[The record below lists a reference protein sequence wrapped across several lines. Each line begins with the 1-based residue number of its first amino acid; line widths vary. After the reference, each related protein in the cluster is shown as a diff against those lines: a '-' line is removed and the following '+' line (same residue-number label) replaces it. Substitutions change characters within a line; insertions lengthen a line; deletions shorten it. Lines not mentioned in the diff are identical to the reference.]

1 MAPPASLSPRY
12 RLVIYVAVAVLSGA
26 SLAVLKLAPFMLVG
40 SFIAYLA
47 LPRDR
52 SRALAALTAASGAL
66 SLAGFMRFLVVEAMP
81 GIVQGGNRATEDA
94 AVSRLRQVL
103 FAEDTLRKRAD
114 VDPDRDGVG
123 SAALLSELAGHVG
136 LRGGARLE
144 PPVLERFPEPLDSPI
159 GPVMEL
165 SGYLFVVCLPTRDGG
180 FTARPGAPIDEEAAE
195 RRFVAY
201 AWPAADQR
209 GLLNSF
215 FMDEHERILF
225 AGNGAPAGQRPRI
238 GLDHPPA
245 CDEALNPKTREEW
258 QTWKGKRPRQKLPG
272 DNRP

>member
-1 MAPPASLSPRY
+1 MVPSASLSPRH
-12 RLVIYVAVAVLSGA
+12 RLVIYGAVATLSAA

-40 SFIAYLA
+40 AFIAYLG

-52 SRALAALTAASGAL
+52 SRALTVLTGAAGLL

-103 FAEDTLRKRAD
+103 FAEDALRKRGD
-114 VDPDRDGVG
+114 VDPDHDGVG
-123 SAALLSELAGHVG
+123 SAALLSELAGHIG
-136 LRGGARLE
+136 LRGGARLA
-144 PPVLERFPEPLDSPI
+144 PPVLERFPEPVESPI
-159 GPVMEL
+159 GPAMEL
-165 SGYLFVVCLPTRDGG
+165 SGYLFVVCLPTPDGG
-180 FTARPGAPIDEEAAE
+180 FTARPGSAVDEEAAE

-225 AGNGAPAGQRPRI
+225 AANGAPAGQRPRI

>member
-1 MAPPASLSPRY
+1 MAPSSPLSSRS
-12 RLVIYVAVAVLSGA
+12 RLLIYGAVATLSAA
-26 SLAVLKLAPFMLVG
+26 SLALLKLAPFMLVG

-47 LPRDR
+47 LPRER
-52 SRALAALTAASGAL
+52 GRALTVLTSAAALL

-81 GIVQGGNRATEDA
+81 GIVQGGNRATEDS

-103 FAEDTLRKRAD
+103 FAEDALRKRAD
-114 VDPDRDGVG
+114 VDPDHDGIG
-123 SAALLSELAGHVG
+123 SAGLLSELAGYVG
-136 LRGGARLE
+136 LRGGARLV
-144 PPVLERFPEPLDSPI
+144 PPLLERFPEPLDSPI

-165 SGYLFVVCLPTRDGG
+165 SGYLFVVCLPAKNGG
-180 FTARPGAPIDEEAAE
+180 FTARPGEIVDEEAAE

-225 AGNGAPAGQRPRI
+225 AGNGAPAGKRPRI
-238 GLDHPPA
+238 GLEHPPA
-245 CDEALNPKTREEW
+245 CDEALNPKTSEEW

-272 DNRP
+272 DKLP

>member
-1 MAPPASLSPRY
+1 MSSNPRS
-12 RLVIYVAVAVLSGA
+12 RVVIYAAVSALAAA
-26 SLAVLKLAPFMLVG
+26 SIVVLKLAPFMLVG

-47 LPRDR
+47 LPRER
-52 SRALAALTAASGAL
+52 PTSLAALTGVAALL

-114 VDPDRDGVG
+114 VDPDHDGVG
-123 SAALLSELAGHVG
+123 SAALLSELAGKVG
-136 LRGGARLE
+136 LRGATALS
-144 PPVLERFPEPLDSPI
+144 PPLLERSPEPLESPL
-159 GPVMEL
+159 GPVMQMG
-165 SGYLFVVCLPTRDGG
+165 GYLFVVCLPAPGG
-180 FTARPGAPIDEEAAE
+180 GWTARPGEAVDEEAAE

-201 AWPAADQR
+201 AWPAKDQR
-209 GLLNSF
+209 GLLNAF

-225 AGNGAPAGQRPRI
+225 AGNGAPAGNRPRI
-238 GLDHPPA
+238 GLERPPT
-245 CDEALNPKTREEW
+245 CDEALNPKTREAW
-258 QTWKGKRPRQKLPG
+258 QTWKGKHPRQELPG

>member
-1 MAPPASLSPRY
+1 MSVTRRS
-12 RLVIYVAVAVLSGA
+12 RLAIYVAVSALAALSLFA
-26 SLAVLKLAPFMLVG
+26 LKVAPFILVG

-52 SRALAALTAASGAL
+52 DRTLMTLTAVAAVL
-66 SLAGFMRFLVVEAMP
+66 SLIGFVRFLVIEAMP

-103 FAEDTLRKRAD
+103 FAEDSLRKRAD
-114 VDPDRDGVG
+114 VDPDHDGVG
-123 SAALLSELAGHVG
+123 SAALLSELAGKVG
-136 LRGGARLE
+136 LRGGTPLS
-144 PPVLERFPEPLDSPI
+144 PPLLERFPDPLESPL

-165 SGYLFVVCLPTRDGG
+165 GGYLFMVCLPMPGG
-180 FTARPGAPIDEEAAE
+180 GWTAQPGQAVDEEAAE

-209 GLLNSF
+209 GLLNAF

-225 AGNGAPAGQRPRI
+225 AGNGAPVGKRPRI
-238 GLDHPPA
+238 GLERPPA
-245 CDEALNPKTREEW
+245 CDDALSAKSSEAW
-258 QTWKGKRPRQKLPG
+258 QAWKGKHPRRTLPG

>member
-1 MAPPASLSPRY
+1 MAASASLSSRS
-12 RLVIYVAVAVLSGA
+12 RLAIYALVATLSAV

-52 SRALAALTAASGAL
+52 GRSLTALTAAAAVL
-66 SLAGFMRFLVVEAMP
+66 SLAGFVRFLVVEAMP

-103 FAEDTLRKRAD
+103 FAQDSLRKRAD
-114 VDPDRDGVG
+114 IDPDTDGVG
-123 SAALLSELAGHVG
+123 SAALLSELAGHSG
-136 LRGGARLE
+136 LRGGARLAV
-144 PPVLERFPEPLDSPI
+144 PLLERFPVPIDSPI

-165 SGYLFVVCLPTRDGG
+165 SGYLFVVCLPAKNGG
-180 FTARPGAPIDEEAAE
+180 FTARPGESVDEEAAE

-201 AWPAADQR
+201 AWPARDQR

-215 FMDEHERILF
+215 FMDEHENILF
-225 AGNGAPAGQRPRI
+225 APNGAPAGKRPRI
-238 GLDHPPA
+238 GLEHPPA
-245 CDEALNPKTREEW
+245 CDEALDPKTREQW

-272 DNRP
+272 DNQP